1 MIYFIGSIFTIFT
14 AIVLI
19 TAIVYNGSIIGT
31 LEEDT
36 MGTVFNSY
44 SITWSQPWRMI
55 SYHLILIP
63 LSYLATQIFTW
74 SIYGSFKLI
83 NLVFGHE
90 FLMGN
95 KLTKIVGTATNY
107 VWPKDIG
114 IYLHGDNYSFF
125 YNLLIPKSQHYSLN
139 GVECLAAIIV
149 GFFLFI
155 ITLSIISYYFSI
167 ISVGETLMFSIY
179 KQKSDGYNI
188 LKRKDEEEL
197 EDKSTIDKEDEAESD
212 NSENITNKT

>member
-1 MIYFIGSIFTIFT
+1 
-14 AIVLI
+14 
-19 TAIVYNGSIIGT
+19 
-31 LEEDT
+31 
-36 MGTVFNSY
+36 
-44 SITWSQPWRMI
+44 
-55 SYHLILIP
+55 IP
-63 LSYLATQIFTW
+63 
-74 SIYGSFKLI
+74 
-83 NLVFGHE
+83 N
-90 FLMGN
+90 
-95 KLTKIVGTATNY
+95 
-107 VWPKDIG
+107 
-114 IYLHGDNYSFF
+114 
-125 YNLLIPKSQHYSLN
+125 SQHYSLN

-155 ITLSIISYYFSI
+155 ITLSIISYFFSI